1 MTRLRKFLSRLLFC
15 WLLLGVITASAAEK
29 TYQIT
34 ETELTQLEYNLNK
47 LEQLNKQS
55 QADLLTL
62 KERLAKSQEKSITLQ
77 GQLTD
82 LKEANETQES
92 LLQTANKSL
101 QKYVEEETRT
111 CRRIKRQRNI
121 AWTIAGCL
129 VVYAAAK

>member
-82 LKEANETQES
+82 LKQANETQES

-111 CRRIKRQRNI
+111 RRRIKRQRNI

>member
-47 LEQLNKQS
+47 LEQFNKQS

>member
-15 WLLLGVITASAAEK
+15 WLLLSVITASAAEK